1 MERLKTKKTQS
12 TTLLFLF
19 SFIIGALCIYFT
31 IIELVFPLVIVF
43 FYSALLYIIDR
54 SKYLSLSSFDK
65 NSPYYLGFLFTLF
78 SLFSLSIKSG
88 FSFVSTAS
96 LLTTMSIAL
105 STTILGLILRQILL
119 SMSIPP
125 SEDYLDL
132 LKHIQDHT
140 KNLQEAFVPVKSH
153 VTKALNEFETIKKT
167 VLERENKAV
176 SQSAEKLRQDIF
188 AGLEG
193 TFSEKIKGVL
203 DSVSDF
209 YIEDHDTTIGQILP
223 DSYKGEISERLDKF
237 YREVMDSLNK
247 NTEKFLDSL
256 SQLSLQLKKS
266 FQDEDPEEHLNRVK
280 KMIDSYEVELNSL
293 LKSLEDKLSNP
304 DK

>member
-12 TTLLFLF
+12 ATLLFLF

-31 IIELVFPLVIVF
+31 LMELVFPLVIVF
-43 FYSALLYIIDR
+43 FYSVVLYIIDR
-54 SKYLSLSSFDK
+54 SKYLSLSSFEK
-65 NSPYYLGFLFTLF
+65 NTPYYLGFLFTLF

-88 FSFVSTAS
+88 FSFASTAS

-105 STTILGLILRQILL
+105 STTMLGLIMRQILL
-119 SMSIPP
+119 SMSILP
-125 SEDYLDL
+125 SEDYLVL
-132 LKHIQDHT
+132 LKQIQDHT

-153 VTKALNEFETIKKT
+153 VTKALNEFETIKKA

-223 DSYKGEISERLDKF
+223 DSYKGEISERLDNF

-266 FQDEDPEEHLNRVK
+266 FQYEESEEHLNRVK
-280 KMIDSYEVELNSL
+280 KLIDSYEVELNGL
-293 LKSLEDKLSNP
+293 FKSLEDKLSNP
-304 DK
+304 EK

>member
-12 TTLLFLF
+12 ATLFFLF
-19 SFIIGALCIYFT
+19 SFIIGALSIYFT
-31 IIELVFPLVIVF
+31 IMELVFPLVIVF
-43 FYSALLYIIDR
+43 AYSALLYFIDR
-54 SKYLSLSSFDK
+54 SKYLSLSSFEK
-65 NSPYYLGFLFTLF
+65 NTPYYLGLLFSLF

-88 FSFVSTAS
+88 FSFDSTN

-105 STTILGLILRQILL
+105 STTILGLIMRQILL
-119 SMSIPP
+119 SVSIPP
-125 SEDYLDL
+125 SEDYLAL
-132 LKHIQDHT
+132 LKQIQDQT
-140 KNLQEAFVPVKSH
+140 QNLQGAFEPIKSH
-153 VTKALNEFETIKKT
+153 VTKALNEFESIKKA
-167 VLERENKAV
+167 VLERENNAV

-193 TFSEKIKGVL
+193 TFSKRIKIAL

-209 YIEDHDTTIGQILP
+209 YIEGQDTTIGQILP
-223 DSYKGEISERLDKF
+223 DSYKAEISERLDNL

-247 NTEKFLDSL
+247 NTEEFLDSL
-256 SQLSLQLKKS
+256 NQLSLQLKKY
-266 FQDEDPEEHLNRVK
+266 FHDEKSEEPSNRLK
-280 KMIDSYEVELNSL
+280 KLIRSYEVQLNGL

>member
-12 TTLLFLF
+12 ATLLFLF

-31 IIELVFPLVIVF
+31 LMELVFPLVIVF
-43 FYSALLYIIDR
+43 FYSVVLYIIDK
-54 SKYLSLSSFDK
+54 SKHLSLSSFEK
-65 NSPYYLGFLFTLF
+65 NTPYYLGFLFTLF

-88 FSFVSTAS
+88 FSFSSTAS

-105 STTILGLILRQILL
+105 STTILGLIMRQILL

-125 SEDYLDL
+125 SEDYLVL
-132 LKHIQDHT
+132 LKQIQDHT
-140 KNLQEAFVPVKSH
+140 QNLQEAFVPVKSH
-153 VTKALNEFETIKKT
+153 VTKALNEFESIKKA
-167 VLERENKAV
+167 VLERENNAV

-193 TFSEKIKGVL
+193 TFSEKIKAAL

-209 YIEDHDTTIGQILP
+209 YIEEQDTTIGQILP
-223 DSYKGEISERLDKF
+223 DSYKAEISERLDNL

-247 NTEKFLDSL
+247 NTEEFLDSL
-256 SQLSLQLKKS
+256 NQLSLQLKKY
-266 FQDEDPEEHLNRVK
+266 FHEEKSEEPSNRLK
-280 KMIDSYEVELNSL
+280 KLIRSYEVQLNGL

>member
-12 TTLLFLF
+12 ATLLFLF

-31 IIELVFPLVIVF
+31 LMELVFPLVIVF
-43 FYSALLYIIDR
+43 FYSVVLYIIDR
-54 SKYLSLSSFDK
+54 SKYLSLSSFEK
-65 NSPYYLGFLFTLF
+65 NTPYYLGFLFTLF

-88 FSFVSTAS
+88 FSFASTTS

-105 STTILGLILRQILL
+105 STTMLGLIMRQILL
-119 SMSIPP
+119 SMSILP
-125 SEDYLDL
+125 SEDYLVL
-132 LKHIQDHT
+132 LKQIQDHT

-153 VTKALNEFETIKKT
+153 VTKALNEFETIKKA

-176 SQSAEKLRQDIF
+176 SQSAEKLHQDIF

-223 DSYKGEISERLDKF
+223 DSYKGEISEKLDNF

-266 FQDEDPEEHLNRVK
+266 FQYEESEEHLNRVK
-280 KMIDSYEVELNSL
+280 KLIDSYEVELNGL
-293 LKSLEDKLSNP
+293 FKSLEDKLSNP
-304 DK
+304 EK